1 MVSAFVSLWVR
12 TIIFNLFRMN
22 ISEWFTLLGQQ
33 LAETPF
39 IQWVALALGVSEVL
53 FAKANKIW
61 LYPTGLAAT
70 SLSIFILFK
79 AGLYAECLL
88 SCYYIVMSV
97 YGWWYW
103 VKKKNEPPIKITRS
117 NRQDWI
123 TVSLIVVIGFV
134 LLSFALKQFTDST
147 VPFWDAW
154 VSCTAWAGMWLLA
167 KRKIENWVLLNVS
180 NAFAIPLLFHKEL
193 PLYAGLTLFLFI
205 VAVFGYFKWSRILK
219 GEQSSESGIQHRE
232 LGVEG

>member
-1 MVSAFVSLWVR
+1 
-12 TIIFNLFRMN
+12 MN
-22 ISEWFTLLGQQ
+22 VSEWFTLLGQQ

-61 LYPTGLAAT
+61 LYPTGIAAT
-70 SLSIFILFK
+70 SLSIFILFE

-88 SCYYIVMSV
+88 NGYYIVMSV

-103 VKKKNEPPIKITRS
+103 VKKKDEPPVKITRS

-123 TVSLIVVIGFV
+123 TVLLIVLVGFAG
-134 LLSFALKQFTDST
+134 LSFALKQFTPST
-147 VPFWDAW
+147 VPYWDAW
-154 VSCTAWAGMWLLA
+154 VSATAWAGMWLLA
-167 KRKIENWVLLNVS
+167 KRKIENWLLLNVS
-180 NAFAIPLLFHKEL
+180 NAFAIPLLLHKEL

-205 VAVFGYFKWSRILK
+205 VAIFGYRKWSRILK
-219 GEQSSESGIQHRE
+219 KEYSMQNTEYSIQETEDRRLE
-232 LGVEG
+232 AKV